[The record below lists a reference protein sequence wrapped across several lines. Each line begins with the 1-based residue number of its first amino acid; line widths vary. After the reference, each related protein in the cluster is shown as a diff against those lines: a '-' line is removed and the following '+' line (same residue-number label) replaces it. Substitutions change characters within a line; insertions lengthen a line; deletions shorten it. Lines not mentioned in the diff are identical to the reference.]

1 VVRRFSVE
9 RMVDGYES
17 IYQSVAGHT
26 RSA

>member
-1 VVRRFSVE
+1 VRRFSVE

-17 IYQSVAGHT
+17 IYQSVTGHA